1 MLTIS
6 FSDEFSAGEEGEK
19 TAGKISFAAVG
30 EKRDK
35 KKEKVGWTPLKHDEL
50 ASAVRIVLPVHNHKI
65 STFASIRGVYT
76 KHRNRL
82 LGIFTTFV
90 LNRSPLSAIM
100 IASINHTLIA

>member
-1 MLTIS
+1 MLLWARKEIRR
-6 FSDEFSAGEEGEK
+6 
-19 TAGKISFAAVG
+19 
-30 EKRDK
+30 KRK
-35 KKEKVGWTPLKHDEL
+35 LGGHHLKHDEL